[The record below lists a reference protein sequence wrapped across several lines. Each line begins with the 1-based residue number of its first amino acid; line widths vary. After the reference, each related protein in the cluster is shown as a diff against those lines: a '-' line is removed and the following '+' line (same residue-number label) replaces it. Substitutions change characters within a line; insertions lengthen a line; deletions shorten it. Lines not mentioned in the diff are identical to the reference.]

1 MLEMIDIG
9 IEEAVA
15 YRVGGKVTEEE
26 MTSGISM
33 FKESIEKDCQLRKK
47 RKRLIS

>member
-26 MTSGISM
+26 MTFGISE
-33 FKESIEKDCQLRKK
+33 FKERIPETTTYAN
-47 RKRLIS
+47 